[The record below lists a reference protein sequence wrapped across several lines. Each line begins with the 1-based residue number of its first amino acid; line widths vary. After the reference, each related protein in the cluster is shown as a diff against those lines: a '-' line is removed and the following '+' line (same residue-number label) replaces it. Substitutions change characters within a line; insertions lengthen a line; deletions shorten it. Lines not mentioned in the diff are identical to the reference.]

1 MDQDKNIYDGTQR
14 IFLTKEGLSLTKAQV
29 KKTNINDQTLN
40 WANQLQS
47 DDPIGNPEI
56 IQILKEKDCLDLA
69 DKAERVS
76 NYTRCILQ
84 QKDRRDPKIDAL
96 VTVKIPNW
104 PTWNPKAMIYN
115 DYLDTMPQEEAQK
128 IFDQLDQE
136 AYLDLM
142 DAFISNWL
150 NHYTDSHLEDI
161 KQLYETVY
169 KNSTMM
175 TQTEQE
181 SLF

>member
-1 MDQDKNIYDGTQR
+1 
-14 IFLTKEGLSLTKAQV
+14 
-29 KKTNINDQTLN
+29 
-40 WANQLQS
+40 
-47 DDPIGNPEI
+47 
-56 IQILKEKDCLDLA
+56 
-69 DKAERVS
+69 
-76 NYTRCILQ
+76 
-84 QKDRRDPKIDAL
+84 
-96 VTVKIPNW
+96 
-104 PTWNPKAMIYN
+104 MIYN